1 MGGGGGLSGSTPGI
15 RPLMGSRDTGR
26 RRNDHLARARDA
38 ALRRR
43 APRWTGALPHAGHP
57 WLLTDEQRGNDAAG
71 VRAWS
76 EANDVRALVDGRCY
90 LPALAAAL
98 AAADEGDAVLFA
110 GWRADADE
118 LLGDEGPSLGTALV
132 GAAARGA
139 LVRGLL
145 WRSHSELLG
154 YSYRANRDL
163 ARAVTAAG
171 GQVLLDHR
179 VRAVGSHHQK
189 FVLRTRLDGNGGPD
203 GDVAFVGGI
212 DTARGRRDDGAHR
225 GDRQTRPFSAVYGP
239 TPAWHD
245 VQLQLRGPVVR
256 DVETV
261 FRQRWADP
269 ARLTRWPW
277 HTIPDRLSGLPRS
290 ARALPAAAP
299 PPAPTG
305 TCIVQLLRT
314 YPGRRAAYPFAP
326 RGERS
331 VARGYAK
338 ALARARRLV
347 YVEDQYLWSPD
358 VARIFAAALR
368 RAPELRLIAV
378 VPRYVDREGRLD
390 FAASLLGQNSAWRT
404 VVQAGGDRVH
414 LFDLENGAARPVY
427 VHAKVCV
434 VDDVWAAVG
443 SANLNR
449 RSWTHDSELS
459 AAVLDEQRDGRE
471 PVDPGGLGDGA
482 RTFARQLRLTLMREH
497 LDRAEGEDADLLD
510 PDRAGSAM
518 RRAAEELDAWHAA
531 GCVGPRPQGHLR
543 HHPRRTGGGTLRRWL
558 TTPVYDLAYDP
569 DGRPWRMRL
578 RRRF

>member
-1 MGGGGGLSGSTPGI
+1 
-15 RPLMGSRDTGR
+15 MGSRDTGR
-26 RRNDHLARARDA
+26 RRNTYLARARDA
-38 ALRRR
+38 ALPQRE
-43 APRWTGALPHAGHP
+43 PHWAGELRDEGHP
-57 WLLTDEQRGNDAAG
+57 WLLTDGQRGNDASG
-71 VRAWS
+71 VPAWS
-76 EANDVRALVDGRCY
+76 EGNDVRALVDGRSY

-98 AAADEGDAVLFA
+98 AGASEGDGVLFA
-110 GWRADADE
+110 GWRADPDE
-118 LLGDEGPSLGTALV
+118 LLDHGGPPLAAALV
-132 GAAARGA
+132 GAATRGA

-145 WRSHSELLG
+145 WRSHSEVLG
-154 YSYRANRDL
+154 YTYRANRDL
-163 ARAVTAAG
+163 ARAVTRAG

-179 VRAVGSHHQK
+179 VRPVGSHHQK
-189 FVLRTRLDGNGGPD
+189 FVVRTRLDGHGGPD

-212 DTARGRRDDGAHR
+212 DTARGRWDGGAHP
-225 GDRQTRPFSAVYGP
+225 GDPQTRPFSAVYGP

-277 HTIPDRLSGLPRS
+277 HTIPDRLCGLPRS
-290 ARALPAAAP
+290 ARPLPAAAP
-299 PPAPTG
+299 PPAPAG
-305 TCIVQLLRT
+305 TCTVQLLRS
-314 YPGRRAAYPFAP
+314 YPRRRPAYPFAP

-368 RAPELRLIAV
+368 RSPELRVIAV
-378 VPRYVDREGRLD
+378 VPRYVDQEGRFTFL
-390 FAASLLGQNSAWRT
+390 ASLLGQNSAWRT
-404 VVQAGGDRVH
+404 VVEAGGDRVH

-449 RSWTHDSELS
+449 RSWTHDSELT
-459 AAVLDEQRDGRE
+459 AAVLDEQHDGRE

-482 RTFARQLRLTLMREH
+482 RMFARQLRLTLMREH

-510 PDRAGSAM
+510 PDHAGLAM
-518 RRAAEELDAWHAA
+518 HRAAEELDAWHAA
-531 GCVGPRPQGHLR
+531 GGVGPRPPGRLR
-543 HHPRRTGGGTLRRWL
+543 HHPRRTGGGTVRRWL

-578 RRRF
+578 SRRF

>member
-1 MGGGGGLSGSTPGI
+1 M
-15 RPLMGSRDTGR
+15 RPAMCSRDTDR
-26 RRNDHLARARDA
+26 RRDRYLARARAA
-38 ALRRR
+38 ALPRRE
-43 APRWTGALPHAGHP
+43 PRWTGGLLGGGHP
-57 WLLTDEQRGNDAAG
+57 WLLTGEQRGNDAAG
-71 VRAWS
+71 VPVWS
-76 EANDVRALVDGRCY
+76 GGNDVRALVDGRAY
-90 LPALAAAL
+90 LPALAQAL
-98 AAADEGDAVLFA
+98 AGAGPDDAVLFA
-110 GWRADADE
+110 GWRADPDE
-118 LLGDEGPSLGTALV
+118 LLDDGGPSI
-132 GAAARGA
+132 GAALAGAATRGA
-139 LVRGLL
+139 VVRGLL

-154 YSYRANRDL
+154 YSHRANRDL

-179 VRAVGSHHQK
+179 VHAVGSHHQK
-189 FVLRTRLDGNGGPD
+189 FVVRTRLDGGAPD

-212 DTARGRRDDGAHR
+212 DTARGRRDGGAHH

-245 VQLQLRGPVVR
+245 VQLRLRGPVVR
-256 DVETV
+256 DVEAV

-277 HTIPDRLSGLPRS
+277 HTVPDRLSGLPRA
-290 ARALPAAAP
+290 ARPLPAAAP
-299 PPAPTG
+299 PPAPAG
-305 TCIVQLLRT
+305 TCAVQLLCS
-314 YPGRRAAYPFAP
+314 YPRLRPAYPFAP

-378 VPRYVDREGRLD
+378 VPRYVDREGRFD

-404 VVQAGGDRVH
+404 VVEAGGDRVH
-414 LFDLENGAARPVY
+414 LFDLENSAARPVY

-449 RSWTHDSELS
+449 RSWTHDSELT
-459 AAVLDEQRDGRE
+459 AAVLDERLDGRE

-482 RTFARQLRLTLMREH
+482 RAFARELRLALVREH

-510 PDRAGSAM
+510 PDRAGPAM
-518 RRAAEELDAWHAA
+518 RRAADELDAWHAA
-531 GCVGPRPQGHLR
+531 GCVGPRPRGRLR
-543 HHPRRTGGGTLRRWL
+543 SHPRRTGGGTLRRWL

-578 RRRF
+578 GRRF